1 MVEFGSSPSLDEA
14 FDLIVDDT
22 GDIQCTIQERSP
34 SEELE
39 KDLSFLIAASLD
51 KQTGNAIIP
60 VNNAALKGAI
70 RDVVIADPRV
80 DQILTLELEQAPRT
94 DDEDGNPSNE
104 VVVDLTIRDNAASTA
119 QDIELT
125 I

>member
-1 MVEFGSSPSLDEA
+1 MVEFGSSPSLDED

-22 GDIQCTIQERSP
+22 GDIQCTIQEQSP

>member
-1 MVEFGSSPSLDEA
+1 
-14 FDLIVDDT
+14 
-22 GDIQCTIQERSP
+22 
-34 SEELE
+34 
-39 KDLSFLIAASLD
+39 
-51 KQTGNAIIP
+51 

>member
-1 MVEFGSSPSLDEA
+1 MVEFGSSPSLDED
-14 FDLIVDDT
+14 FDLVIDDT
-22 GDIQCTIQERSP
+22 GDIQCTIQERPP
-34 SEELE
+34 SEELG
-39 KDLSFLIAASLD
+39 KDLGFLIASSLD
-51 KQTGNAIIP
+51 KRTGSPVIP
-60 VNNAALKGAI
+60 VKNAALKGAI

-104 VVVDLTIRDNAASTA
+104 VVVDLTIRDNAASTV